1 MIGLVPYFAELPS
14 RIDGKNVQIRRFK
27 HVARVIGMCVQL
39 ISVAKLLNL
48 VQYRVYCIIKGNV
61 LYILSR
67 KSKHLPYFWIL
78 VRQPS
83 IDLPRITSH
92 LAFYLSFKL
101 FSLLITSTYHFITFF
116 FFECGEFPV
125 VVIISTF
132 LQQRRRQKKQKPVSA
147 SSLVSGALCTTR

>member
-67 KSKHLPYFWIL
+67 KSKHLPYF
-78 VRQPS
+78 
-83 IDLPRITSH
+83 
-92 LAFYLSFKL
+92 
-101 FSLLITSTYHFITFF
+101 
-116 FFECGEFPV
+116 
-125 VVIISTF
+125 
-132 LQQRRRQKKQKPVSA
+132 
-147 SSLVSGALCTTR
+147 